1 MYDPIKDIF
10 ENSLFYYLFIYF
22 VIVFYTDFG
31 LYSYDMYS
39 QVLSGGGDG
48 VAGSTGWAV
57 RSA

>member
-1 MYDPIKDIF
+1 MY
-10 ENSLFYYLFIYF
+10 L
-22 VIVFYTDFG
+22 VIVFYTDFR
-31 LYSYDMYS
+31 LCSYDMYS